1 MRKWRTIAVSMLSL
15 ALLAGCSGA
24 KPESTVEEF
33 FTAGQQLDAEAMAAT
48 ILSTN
53 EEEVTETEE
62 LLLDDSNKYLVE
74 YFKTNAE
81 KMTYE
86 VTGSEVDGD
95 NAVVT
100 MNAKYVDGAPLIKAT
115 ISSAF
120 MKMLPLAFSG
130 TEMTEE
136 ETNQMFAD
144 TMKEQS
150 EIVSETFKE
159 ATLKIDLVK
168 EDNEWYITEITDE
181 MMDVVMSGFMSLST
195 ELEGAFEETDP
206 QDETDPLDETSTE
219 ESANESSAF
228 GKRSNPVP
236 LGQAIEIPVEYSNED
251 WTENYEGTISLQI
264 NGITKGQAA
273 LDTLMAE
280 NQFNE
285 APPEG
290 MEWVIFDVTLK
301 LLDGNQDTP
310 YTTFPSFDII
320 SSSGSEIAQD
330 AYASLDGNEFG
341 YTDIFPGAEASG
353 RVVKYAP
360 IDDGFLISYT
370 EGYSTSYCFSSAQ

>member
-33 FTAGQQLDAEAMAAT
+33 FTAGQQLDTEAMAAT
-48 ILSTN
+48 ILSSN

-62 LLLDDSNKYLVE
+62 LITDDSNEYLVE
-74 YFKTNAE
+74 YFKANAE

-95 NAVVT
+95 KAVVT
-100 MNAKYVDGAPLIKAT
+100 INAKYVDGAPLIKAT

-144 TMKEQS
+144 TMKEQA

-159 ATLKIDLVK
+159 SILKIDLVK
-168 EDNEWYITEITDE
+168 QDNEWYITEITDE

-195 ELEGAFEETDP
+195 ELEGAFEETEP
-206 QDETDPLDETSTE
+206 VDETSIEEPATE
-219 ESANESSAF
+219 AESEVSTSTV

-251 WTENYEGTISLQI
+251 WTETYEGTISLQI

-285 APPEG
+285 AAPEG
-290 MEWVIFDVTLK
+290 MEWVIFDVTMK

-310 YTTFPSFDII
+310 FTILPNFEIV

-341 YTDIFPGAEASG
+341 YTDIFPGAETSG

-360 IDDGFLISYT
+360 IGDNFLISYD
-370 EGYSTSYCFSSAQ
+370 ENYSASFYFSAQ